1 MRQQRMFIDFHVLQ
15 TVPPSCVNRDDTGS
29 PKTAVYGGVNRAR
42 VSSQAWKHAMRR
54 YFMEEMEA
62 LDVGQRT
69 KRIVEMV
76 SEEIARLQPDADSE
90 ALASKVVN
98 DGMGLKTKK
107 TKSGKAETEALFF
120 MSRKQA
126 QNLARI
132 AVEKPEMIK
141 DKEACKAA
149 LRKDPAMD
157 MVLFGRMVANEASLN
172 YDAASQV
179 AHSISTHAVSN
190 EFDYFTAVDDRQG
203 EDESG
208 AAHLDTTEFNSST
221 LYRYATVNVMELEK
235 HLPGQA
241 AEVVRAFADAFVHAM
256 PTGKQNSF
264 ANRTLPSDVYV
275 TVRCDQP
282 VNLVPAFEK
291 PVAAT
296 AGSGYMEGSEK
307 ALAAYAR
314 KVVEQGMAQA
324 PALALCVGDMA
335 ERVGAERV
343 TLDQLL
349 DRVAA
354 WVRDHVREGS
364 AE

>member
-29 PKTAVYGGVNRAR
+29 PKTATYGGVERAR

-54 YFMEEMEA
+54 YFMEELEG
-62 LDVGQRT
+62 LDVGTRT
-69 KRIVEMV
+69 KRIVDMV
-76 SEEIARLQPDADSE
+76 SEEIMRLNPDADGE
-90 ALASKVVN
+90 KLAIKALS
-98 DGMGLKTKK
+98 DGVGLKIKGAKEGTD
-107 TKSGKAETEALFF
+107 ALFF

-126 QNLARI
+126 QNLAKI
-132 AVEKPEMIK
+132 AVEQPELIKNK
-141 DKEACKAA
+141 DKAACTEA

-157 MVLFGRMVANEASLN
+157 MVLFGRMVANDPSLN

-203 EDESG
+203 DDESG

-221 LYRYATVNVMELEK
+221 LYRYATVNVMELAK

-241 AEVVRAFADAFVHAM
+241 AEVVRAFADAFIHSM
-256 PTGKQNSF
+256 PTGKQNAF
-264 ANRTLPSDVYV
+264 ANRTLPGDVYV
-275 TVRCDQP
+275 TVRRDQP

-291 PVAAT
+291 PVVAT
-296 AGSGYMEGSEK
+296 SSSGYMERSEK
-307 ALAAYAR
+307 ALADYAR
-314 KVVEQGMAQA
+314 KAYDQGMAQA

-335 ERVGAERV
+335 EQVGAERV

-349 DRVAA
+349 DKVEA
-354 WVRDHVREGS
+354 WVRDHVGEER